1 MTGTQATPGRKAA
14 AGAALCLAMLAS
26 SPAGA
31 ACESAVQINP
41 SVRPLPYDPFEAGDT
56 VMQGSILV
64 RQDGPEPCPLRLG
77 FYRSPDVD
85 VSMRQ
90 TSGASFGTGPLRY
103 ELTSNGRRLI
113 ADWPQNSKPPIFVV
127 VPAVGNSGQT
137 AEVNYQ
143 LRIPRGQ
150 LAAPGIYTDEVELRA
165 YEING
170 KDLLALRVLNLEAE
184 VSSVVSLNLVG
195 ADVSS
200 PYSYTMDFGTLETG
214 ERRSIGIEARSNGR
228 YRLEV
233 RSREGGVLR
242 LAPPF
247 DNWTIDYAASIAG
260 QSVNFPASLGSF
272 SPTAA
277 SGAVLP
283 LQVVIGDVA
292 SKRAGIYRDEIT
304 VSIEP
309 AP

>member
-1 MTGTQATPGRKAA
+1 M
-14 AGAALCLAMLAS
+14 AGAVLCFAMLAAP
-26 SPAGA
+26 PAA
-31 ACESAVQINP
+31 ATCESAVQINP

-85 VSMRQ
+85 ISMRQ
-90 TSGASFGTGPLRY
+90 TSGASSGNGPLRY
-103 ELTSNGRRLI
+103 DLTSNGRRLI
-113 ADWPQNSKPPIFVV
+113 ADWPQNSKPPIFVI
-127 VPAVGNSGQT
+127 VPPVGHSGQA
-137 AEVNYQ
+137 AEVTYQ

-150 LAAPGIYTDEVELRA
+150 LAAPGRYTDEVELRV
-165 YEING
+165 YEVNG
-170 KDLLALRVLNLEAE
+170 KDLLALRVLILEAE

-200 PYSYTMDFGTLETG
+200 PYSYTMDFGTLESG

-247 DNWTIDYAASIAG
+247 DDWTVDYAASIAG
-260 QSVNFPASLGSF
+260 QAVNFPASLGSF

-292 SKRAGIYRDEIT
+292 RKRAGVYRDEIT